1 MDHDRILEPQYFDP
15 AIPEKKRLAG
25 ARWTSRLFK
34 GFRKEA
40 LKVVKR
46 SADDETE
53 HPAYRIALLQAL
65 VRWHEREAKPR
76 PEPTAHDVDVLIVS
90 DLSLPG
96 GTTASN
102 AADLSAL
109 REAGL
114 TVALLHHPSYDLDG
128 VRGTNAKILALAAE
142 DDGVRFVRSR
152 DRVRARLTIVRFPPC
167 MTRLVDER
175 PEVESGRT
183 VLVVNQAPYYYYG
196 AEPQRRS
203 WRVPEVHEQLSSWL
217 GEHTWHCASPV
228 IAELLATRHS
238 DETAAID
245 IAAEHWHDITDP
257 AHWAANAPERPRTG
271 PVRIG
276 RHSRD
281 SKLKWPSSAA
291 DLLACFPTS
300 DDFSVTVL
308 GGADTPRKLLGEL
321 PANWTVHEFD
331 ALPVEDFLAAI
342 DVFVYHLADDGIEA
356 FGRAPMEA
364 MAAGVPCVL
373 DPRLEPTFGDAA
385 LYAVPEAAERT
396 VRQLVADR
404 EAYAAQVQRGLAKVR
419 ESFSGDHLVR
429 QVQSLIAEAAPE
441 PRRGLISRLRSRG
454 EQATGR

>member
-1 MDHDRILEPQYFDP
+1 MPAPQSFDP
-15 AIPEKKRLAG
+15 EIPEKKRLAG
-25 ARWTSRLFK
+25 ARWTSRLFR
-34 GFRKEA
+34 GFHKES
-40 LKVVKR
+40 LKVLKR

-65 VRWHEREAKPR
+65 VRWHELQAKRR

-102 AADLSAL
+102 AADLCAL

-114 TVALLHHPSYDLDG
+114 TVALLHHPSYELDAL
-128 VRGTNAKILALAAE
+128 RGINAKILALAAE
-142 DDGVRFVRSR
+142 DDGVHLVRSR

-167 MTRLVDER
+167 MTRLVDQR
-175 PEVESGRT
+175 PEITSDRT

-203 WRVPEVHEQLSSWL
+203 WRVPEVHEQLTSWL
-217 GEHTWHCASPV
+217 GDHTWFCASPV
-228 IAELLATRHS
+228 IADLLATRHA

-245 IAAEHWHDITDP
+245 ISAEYWYDVTDP
-257 AHWAANAPERPRTG
+257 ARWNADALERPRSG
-271 PVRIG
+271 PIRIG

-281 SKLKWPSSAA
+281 SKLKWPSSPQ
-291 DLLACFPTS
+291 DLLGCFPAS

-308 GGADTPRKLLGEL
+308 GGADTPRRLLGEL

-331 ALPVEDFLAAI
+331 ALPVEEFLAEI

-385 LYAVPEAAERT
+385 LYAEPEALEAV
-396 VRQLVADR
+396 VRELVADP
-404 EAYAAQVQRGLAKVR
+404 EAYAAQANRGLEKVR
-419 ESFSGDHLVR
+419 DSFSGTHLVR
-429 QVQSLIAEAAPE
+429 QVRSLIAEAAPE
-441 PRRGLISRLRSRG
+441 ARRGLISRLRSRG
-454 EQATGR
+454 ERAAGR